1 MDRIQVGNRLIPLY
15 NSRGD
20 DLSPARLSVHVDIVE
35 NKPEPVTPIQVQAKR
50 KLSSIRRSS
59 LRRSSK
65 SIKVKS
71 KKKCDFCGNNSCDY
85 PI

>member
-50 KLSSIRRSS
+50 KLSSI
-59 LRRSSK
+59 
-65 SIKVKS
+65 
-71 KKKCDFCGNNSCDY
+71 
-85 PI
+85 